1 MKRWFLLIGFSLSV
15 AYSVSSAQTRGKV
28 DRLSLYEKDL
38 LMMGEGRRGPYQLPD
53 SLIIEN
59 TEKVYLNNRLLDK
72 SAYELNFLRGELR
85 FFEPIAEKTQIRV
98 LYTKSPIQLQKSY
111 SHRPMLQRV
120 FGAPTESVV
129 MPTQKAHSTEED
141 YAGQLSKSGS
151 ITRGVTVGNNRGLK
165 VNSSLN
171 LNVSGK
177 VAENVE
183 VVAALTDQ
191 STPIQPEGTTQNLQE
206 IDKVFVQIKSP
217 HLAATLGD
225 YYLELPETQFSRYNR
240 KLQGAMATADYGRI
254 KATASGAVSRGKYFS
269 LSFNGQ
275 EGNQGPYQLKGD
287 RGQIDIIVLAGTER
301 VFIDGEAM
309 VRGETNDYVI
319 DYSTAQVTF
328 SRRRLITADSRIVV
342 DFQYSDE
349 KFRRNL
355 YAARTEGQA
364 WGGRLKLAGTLLR
377 EADDKDNPLD
387 FTLSDENLA
396 VLRQAGDEK
405 NKAVVDGVAYV
416 GQGQGRYLRDA
427 AGHYRYTSSDSGEY
441 RITFSDMGDGNGS
454 YINKSLGVYEYV
466 GSGKGRYEPVVL
478 LPTAINHTLADFS
491 IALSPIRAFSLNA
504 ELALSSLDQNS
515 YSAINDDDNQGTAQ
529 NWQIRFNPDS
539 LRLFGKGLGTLQ
551 LSGKYRLVQDRFND
565 IDRTSEVEYNRR
577 WDLPTSAGRGEK
589 VSEGQGR
596 YEPWPGF
603 SWAGEYGSIRKGDD
617 FNSTRWQ
624 VENRLSRTK
633 WPEYSYRL
641 ERINRQETGAGAS
654 DWIRQRGGLNYR
666 RGKFNPVFDYEAE
679 IKKEVWADTL
689 HTGFKFSSYTGGVE
703 YKPNSRFTASAKA
716 VYRQDWNYNRSGVF
730 VDSSDALTENLSL
743 RLQQWGAFSGNLDFT
758 HRERNYNDPD
768 AENKNTDLAELRLA
782 FAPWRNA
789 LNSEFNYQISNTATA
804 KKERIYIK
812 VNQGDGNYRYDEQL
826 NEYVND
832 ALGDYVLR
840 VLTTDE
846 LMPVVE
852 LKASYRLQL
861 SPARFF
867 SNRGTQGKTVL
878 KKWQK
883 VLTAVSSETFV
894 NIEERTQEKEVW
906 QIYLMNMSKYRNP
919 NTTIYGNL
927 QLRQDLFLFEHNR
940 DFSLRLRYNS
950 RDEKNN
956 QYTEGGQDRLE
967 REYNARMT
975 NRFSERFSSQS
986 ELTHKRTARIF
997 GYSGKQNRDVYA
1009 DQIRLDVSYRPRQAL
1024 ELAVEN
1030 RLSKE
1035 EDRQYSEPTKV
1046 TALAITPRVNYAV
1059 KSRGRL
1065 RAEIEYSN
1073 VNSQPKD
1080 RALPYEMANGRSIG
1094 RSINWDLR
1102 FDYRMSQTIQAS
1114 FSYSGRNEPQR
1125 RGTIHTGRAQV
1136 TAAFR

>member
-1 MKRWFLLIGFSLSV
+1 MKRWFLLIGFFFSVLSGL
-15 AYSVSSAQTRGKV
+15 SWAQTRGKV

-59 TEKVYLNNRLLDK
+59 SAKVFLNNRLLDK
-72 SAYELNFLRGELR
+72 SAYELNCIHGELR
-85 FFEPIAEKTQIRV
+85 FNEPVPEKTQIRV
-98 LYTKSPIQLQKSY
+98 LYARSPVSLQKSY

-120 FGAPTESVV
+120 FGAPTESVT
-129 MPTQKAHSTEED
+129 MPMQKKSAEED
-141 YAGQLSKSGS
+141 YAGQLTKSGS

-217 HLAATLGD
+217 HLGATLGD
-225 YYLELPETQFSRYNR
+225 YYLELPESQFSRYNR

-254 KATASGAVSRGKYFS
+254 KATASGAVSRGKYYS

-301 VFIDGEAM
+301 VFIDGETM

-319 DYSTAQVTF
+319 DYSTAQITF
-328 SRRRLITADSRIVV
+328 TRRRLITADSRIVV

-364 WGGRLKLAGTLLR
+364 WDGKLKIAGTLLR
-377 EADDKDNPLD
+377 EADDKNNPLD
-387 FTLSDENLA
+387 FTLSEENLS

-405 NKAVVDGVAYV
+405 NKAVVDGASYV
-416 GQGQGRYLRDA
+416 GAGQGRYIRTS
-427 AGHYRYTSSDSGEY
+427 AGHYRYTSSDSGDY
-441 RITFSDMGDGNGS
+441 RVTFSDMGQGNGS

-466 GSGKGRYEPVVL
+466 GPNLGRYEPVSL
-478 LPTAINHTLADFS
+478 LSTALNHNLVDLAV
-491 IALSPIRAFSLNA
+491 ALSPVRAFSLNA
-504 ELALSSLDQNS
+504 ELAISSLDKNT
-515 YSAINDDDNQGTAQ
+515 YSTLDDDDNQGTAQ
-529 NWQIRFNPDS
+529 NWQLRFNPDS
-539 LRLFGKGLGTLQ
+539 LRLFGTGLGKLQ
-551 LSGKYRLVQDRFND
+551 LTGKYRSVQDRFND

-577 WDLPTSAGRGEK
+577 WDLPGNAGRGEK
-589 VSEGQGR
+589 VLEGQGR
-596 YEPWPGF
+596 YEPWQGF

-624 VENRLSRTK
+624 IENRLSRVK

-641 ERINRQETGAGAS
+641 ERIRREESSSTNS
-654 DWIRQRGGLNYR
+654 DWLRQRGNINYR

-679 IKKEVWADTL
+679 IKKEDWADTL
-689 HTGFKFSSYTGGVE
+689 HTGFKFSSYTGGLE
-703 YKPNSRFTASAKA
+703 FKPGSRITASAKA
-716 VYRQDWNYNRSGVF
+716 IYRKDWNYNQRGVF
-730 VDSSDALTENLSL
+730 VDSSDALTENFSL

-758 HRERNYNDPD
+758 HRERNYAAAG

-782 FAPWRNA
+782 FNPWRNA

-832 ALGDYVLR
+832 VLGDYVMR

-861 SPARFF
+861 SPTRFF
-867 SNRGTQGKTVL
+867 SNRRNQAKTAL

-883 VLTAVSSETFV
+883 IVSAFSSESFI
-894 NIEERTQEKEVW
+894 NIEERTQEKDVW
-906 QIYLMNMSKYRNP
+906 QIYLMNMSKFRNP
-919 NTTIYGNL
+919 NATIYGNL

-940 DFSLRLRYNS
+940 DFSLRLRYQS

-967 REYNARMT
+967 REYNARLT

-986 ELTHKRTARIF
+986 ELTHKRTARTF
-997 GYSGKQNRDVYA
+997 GYSGKQNRDVFA

-1024 ELAVEN
+1024 ELAIEN
-1030 RLSKE
+1030 RFSRE
-1035 EDRQYSEPTKV
+1035 EDRVYSDPTRV
-1046 TALAITPRVNYAV
+1046 TAIAITPRANYAV

-1073 VNSQPKD
+1073 VASTPQD
-1080 RALPYEMANGRSIG
+1080 RVLPYEMANGRSIG
-1094 RSINWDLR
+1094 RSLNWDLR